1 MPKAE
6 ILKTYD
12 EDYVDTVIEIA
23 AHEFESAGG
32 LSVRTAVH
40 LTEIGVDL
48 MEFFTGCIVAFE
60 IKSTLH

>member
-23 AHEFESAGG
+23 AQEFESC
-32 LSVRTAVH
+32 LLYT
-40 LTEIGVDL
+40 
-48 MEFFTGCIVAFE
+48 
-60 IKSTLH
+60 STLPTMFEV